1 MLKKDV
7 LEFFGGLP
15 ETARALRMHE
25 VSIRRWPDVVP
36 TQSEYL
42 VELATKGK
50 IKSDETLKKVGVY
63 R

>member
-25 VSIRRWPDVVP
+25 ASVRRWPEVIP

-42 VELATKGK
+42 IELATKGK
-50 IKSDETLKKVGVY
+50 IKSDETLRKGGAK
-63 R
+63 